1 VPFAAAHSVHPS
13 AVDAIG
19 EITGQVV
26 DRLDDEAPDL
36 ALLFVT
42 GHHTNALAE
51 CGTVVRTLLRP
62 GTLVGGTFAAVLA
75 NGQQSDRAAMTLWA
89 GRFGEVQPISYG
101 REGQVAV
108 PSFEPSALVV
118 LVDPYGFPIATALAA
133 LAKRW
138 PGLPIIGA
146 MASSGASSGR
156 SAGGNRLLLDD
167 RTLDAG
173 AVGVLLGP
181 GVEVVSVLS
190 QGSRPVGP
198 SYVVTAGGDGVIRE
212 LDGAPAASRLREL
225 TEDALSEDEIAVVHA
240 GNIHVGR
247 TLSGGGVLVR
257 PITRID
263 RLAGALAVADVVEI
277 GATVSFHLRTADAA
291 DDDLRAALNGRSAD
305 SALVFPHV
313 DRGATLLETPGLDA
327 SVVDEYLGRIPTAG
341 ASGAG
346 ILGPVGADAF
356 VHQAGVSMA
365 LLRQRERPV
374 WSGS

>member
-1 VPFAAAHSVHPS
+1 MPFAAAHSVHPS

-42 GHHTNALAE
+42 GHHANAMAE
-51 CGTVVRTLLRP
+51 GGAVVRTLLRP
-62 GTLVGGTFAAVLA
+62 GTLVGGTFASVLA
-75 NGQQSDRAAMTLWA
+75 NGQQADRAAMTLWA

-101 REGQVAV
+101 REGRVSI
-108 PSFEPSALVV
+108 PSFEPSALV
-118 LVDPYGFPIATALAA
+118 LLADPYGFPIDTALDA
-133 LAKRW
+133 LTERW

-146 MASSGASSGR
+146 VSSSGR

-181 GVEVVSVLS
+181 GVEVESVLS
-190 QGSRPVGP
+190 QGSRPVGRP
-198 SYVVTAGGDGVIRE
+198 YVVTAGGDGVIRE
-212 LDGAPAASRLREL
+212 LDGAPAATRLREL
-225 TEDALSEDEIAVVHA
+225 TEDALSDDEIAVVHA
-240 GNIHVGR
+240 GNIHMGR

-263 RLAGALAVADVVEI
+263 RLAGALGVGDVVEI

-365 LLRQRERPV
+365 LLRERERPV